1 MGLIDMGFFKKEDVK
16 EEKTSEINEVKIEV
30 KEAENTTKMKRKN
43 LSLFDVDT
51 MEYVIKNFPA
61 MSENIENGLLN
72 LSDILEKT
80 IDHIEDKS
88 SELVKEN
95 RNFELSQSYRDTS
108 IAIYGMVKNIQDY
121 VLWMKDEY
129 EKNNKESEEKKT
141 DKIEEEAES
150 VKDIENRKD
159 INGSQEIAIFSD
171 FTGKEPEA
179 FIIRNDI
186 VNVDDWNDLLVK
198 TAEVLTKK
206 YKKNKNSNKVVGTF
220 DIADV
225 KSSQNEFRD
234 TAIEMLNEYKISL
247 DQFKVIVK

>member
-150 VKDIENRKD
+150 V
-159 INGSQEIAIFSD
+159 
-171 FTGKEPEA
+171 
-179 FIIRNDI
+179 
-186 VNVDDWNDLLVK
+186 
-198 TAEVLTKK
+198 
-206 YKKNKNSNKVVGTF
+206 
-220 DIADV
+220 
-225 KSSQNEFRD
+225 
-234 TAIEMLNEYKISL
+234 
-247 DQFKVIVK
+247 

>member
-1 MGLIDMGFFKKEDVK
+1 MGLIDVGLFKKEDVK
-16 EEKTSEINEVKIEV
+16 EEKTNEINEVGFEA
-30 KEAENTTKMKRKN
+30 KESENTTKMKSKK

-51 MEYVIKNFPA
+51 MKYVIKNFPD
-61 MSENIENGLLN
+61 MSEDIRNGLLN

-80 IDHIEDKS
+80 INYIEDKS
-88 SELVKEN
+88 SELVKED

-108 IAIYGMVKNIQDY
+108 IAIYGMVNNIKDY
-121 VLWMKDEY
+121 VLWMKDEN
-129 EKNNKESEEKKT
+129 EKNNEKSEEKKT
-141 DKIEEEAES
+141 EKIEEKSEPA
-150 VKDIENRKD
+150 KDIGNIND

-186 VNVDDWNDLLVK
+186 VKVDDWNDLLVK

-247 DQFKVIVK
+247 DQFKIIVK

>member
-80 IDHIEDKS
+80 IDYIEDRS
-88 SELVKEN
+88 SEIVKEN
-95 RNFELSQSYRDTS
+95 RNFKLSQVYRDTS
-108 IAIYGMVKNIQDY
+108 IEIYKMVNNIQDY
-121 VLWMKDEY
+121 ILWMDEEY
-129 EKNNKESEEKKT
+129 KKNNYKNEEKKT
-141 DKIEEEAES
+141 EEIEEDELQ
-150 VKDIENRKD
+150 KDVDSKNNISN
-159 INGSQEIAIFSD
+159 SQEIVIFSD

-179 FIIRNDI
+179 FIFRDDI
-186 VNVDDWNDLLVK
+186 VKVDDWNDLLVK

-206 YKKNKNSNKVVGTF
+206 YKHNKNSNKVVGTF
-220 DIADV
+220 DIINI
-225 KSSQNEFRD
+225 KSNENEFRD